1 MEDGNGKIESLRK
14 REAAL
19 KAAIAAETQKQQ
31 KREAKNRRRLVDLI
45 GTALVD
51 QAGSSPDLQ
60 LMLKQI
66 LSGAVTDVSARRF
79 LEERGWL

>member
-31 KREAKNRRRLVDLI
+31 KREAKNRQRLADLI